1 MLGDTYAHLDID
13 SQFVAWVEKDH
24 VLNESSVVV
33 EWLDTNPFA
42 HNDPQ
47 YAPVGNYMFSPA
59 DEWLQ
64 RDT

>member
-1 MLGDTYAHLDID
+1 MHLDID
-13 SQFVAWVEKDH
+13 TQFVAWVEKDH
-24 VLNESSVVV
+24 VLNESAVVV